1 LCRDVAAL
9 FGLTDLADKRS
20 AVLLDLYFNCLAFA
34 NKKGFTGEKASTLL
48 AILKA
53 GCMRDA

>member
-1 LCRDVAAL
+1 VAAL